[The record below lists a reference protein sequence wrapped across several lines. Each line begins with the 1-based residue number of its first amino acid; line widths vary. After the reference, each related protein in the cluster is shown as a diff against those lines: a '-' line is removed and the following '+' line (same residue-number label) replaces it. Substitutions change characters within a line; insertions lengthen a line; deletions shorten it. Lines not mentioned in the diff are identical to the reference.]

1 MSNVKICEIYQF
13 LSFCLQPTEELRGSF
28 RFKSYILIAKIYKV
42 SVLVSFF
49 YFRFSNSLSCFNNVV
64 VKKRTRKQ
72 YNLSLK
78 MKFFSRYLFSHY
90 LLDFPS
96 VSKKSYTLNMCYK
109 MYCSLALGHSYY
121 LCTRSLLHL
130 KR

>member
-1 MSNVKICEIYQF
+1 MSKLKIFEIYQF
-13 LSFCLQPTEELRGSF
+13 VSFCLQPTEELRGSF

-42 SVLVSFF
+42 SVLVRLFFPVLEFSFLF
-49 YFRFSNSLSCFNNVV
+49 QQCRGEEENEE
-64 VKKRTRKQ
+64 Q

>member
-1 MSNVKICEIYQF
+1 MMDCSTKSHGP
-13 LSFCLQPTEELRGSF
+13 LKTRPTEELRGSF

-78 MKFFSRYLFSHY
+78 MKFFS
-90 LLDFPS
+90 
-96 VSKKSYTLNMCYK
+96 
-109 MYCSLALGHSYY
+109 SLALGHSYY

-130 KR
+130 KRFVIFGYNGDWRI